1 MRASWVLGLRH
12 SHRNSR
18 WRHRVPLAF
27 PVLARGG
34 GRWGRA
40 RSAGHQASHASPA
53 PRAALI
59 PARRAPE
66 RTRASRP
73 RRGDL
78 FPIRLD
84 PMPAVRGYT
93 ALFAH
98 RGLRGRRAGTRCRC
112 AMVVVLSQPRW
123 AVKGSDMSGNEAVTA
138 ADGDSAQGS
147 ARISA
152 DESQNPQLRGGATRP
167 QKEKSWAGTCARVGL
182 AFTVGPVLVVL
193 GLNAA
198 QRVFDSNFMPPA

>member
-1 MRASWVLGLRH
+1 MYVMRASWVLGLRH

-40 RSAGHQASHASPA
+40 RSAGHQASYASPA

-59 PARRAPE
+59 PACCAPE
-66 RTRASRP
+66 RACASRA

-78 FPIRLD
+78 FPIHLD
-84 PMPAVRGYT
+84 PMPTVRGYA
-93 ALFAH
+93 ALFAP
-98 RGLRGRRAGTRCRC
+98 RGLRGRRAGPRCRC

-138 ADGDSAQGS
+138 ADGDSAQSG
-147 ARISA
+147 ARISTE
-152 DESQNPQLRGGATRP
+152 ESQDPQLRGGAPRP
-167 QKEKSWAGTCARVGL
+167 QKKKAGLRRARRSAWRSLLFPCWLGL
-182 AFTVGPVLVVL
+182 A
-193 GLNAA
+193 
-198 QRVFDSNFMPPA
+198 